1 MRRRSIK
8 RILLPNRLASKGKS
22 ITYSIRSSFDRPVLV
37 TTRHPTHA
45 SSRSQSPDSTS
56 SPVIPQPAIHVTS
69 NDPNRK
75 YDTNTHPR
83 VLTPPCILGQVISS
97 LSPISVDAS
106 FWPSFMTHLLPP
118 TPLLTPLASSSS
130 SSSSPSSSSSATK
143 SSTSGNAPNPH
154 HDDPNPEI
162 QQLSSAPTLLL
173 QQMASLARHIAFQG
187 FIQGTGTDIVLYA
200 FGKSYHLHRL
210 ILAQSPFFDS
220 MMHGPWKERA
230 QTQIDLTLNDPNI
243 TLEGFEIA
251 LGRMYGI
258 WTVEADD
265 DLAYVRQQ
273 RRQEDEQEQKQPE
286 FTVVFAGT
294 QALYASRLTP
304 ANAFAVL
311 ATAVYLGVESLCA
324 QCTAYIVRTLSASR
338 VIDYVRLSHRH
349 SYHPWSSQIA
359 DACHTFLCRNGF
371 DDPRVQCLGVF
382 ERLPAEWLVK
392 VIGSDTFWVPSEWD
406 RYLFCRRI
414 VERRRR
420 MRHRRETVRRKG
432 SGRRCK
438 GEWDLQGCLE
448 QHIRAGDGCYDD
460 DPEEVE
466 EEEEEGGEDEEA
478 VYERLFS
485 TSIVYMHMT
494 LEQLQLILNDHDPW
508 TGRPFT
514 LSHVIHE
521 SFWWQ
526 TEFRTLI
533 EGADRE
539 NAALGL
545 TSAARVIPQSD
556 AMGGHC
562 LRDSDPVPDK
572 DARAVAPAILPFNDP
587 KRLLDESETSV
598 FPQLYSACSPFRFS
612 VQFENVAQLDVGVK
626 MSSDSFYYA
635 GESDDENNV
644 FDQDEEL
651 FQVDE
656 LSDLAKDTVPIE
668 ESFSCFADRRESTRT
683 WFRVYAA
690 SIGPLHQVTHFQAAP
705 ENFQLSHSWGWVAP
719 ELYTACFLPELS
731 QPPLDLET
739 VCRGHGHCD
748 RRTKTRTRTRTKVH
762 PSPTP
767 GNQSAVY
774 DMDDEDEQ
782 ETCDCE
788 ARVKYGPHH
797 HHRPPVHLKLSFVMG
812 H

>member
-1 MRRRSIK
+1 
-8 RILLPNRLASKGKS
+8 
-22 ITYSIRSSFDRPVLV
+22 
-37 TTRHPTHA
+37 
-45 SSRSQSPDSTS
+45 
-56 SPVIPQPAIHVTS
+56 
-69 NDPNRK
+69 
-75 YDTNTHPR
+75 
-83 VLTPPCILGQVISS
+83 
-97 LSPISVDAS
+97 
-106 FWPSFMTHLLPP
+106 MTHLLPP
-118 TPLLTPLASSSS
+118 TPLLTPLASSSSSS

-311 ATAVYLGVESLCA
+311 ATAVYLGVESLCV

-392 VIGSDTFWVPSEWD
+392 VIGSDAFWVPSEWD
-406 RYLFCRRI
+406 
-414 VERRRR
+414 
-420 MRHRRETVRRKG
+420 
-432 SGRRCK
+432 
-438 GEWDLQGCLE
+438 
-448 QHIRAGDGCYDD
+448 RAGDGCYDD

-635 GESDDENNV
+635 GSNWNVYVKKMPHKESGSRLVINLLRLSPASPSPTTGRLRRPAFRPSPISRGAPPHPRQLPSPPSTPSKDSHCGSESDDENNV

-690 SIGPLHQVTHFQAAP
+690 SIGPLHQVTHFQAVP